1 MSVITHPHA
10 RELTKSVRATVLVFN
25 DPRSRELLE
34 RIERL
39 APSEANALVIGET
52 GTGKELVAR
61 HIHALSGR
69 NGGPFVAVNCGAF
82 AESLVES
89 ELFGHEKGAFT
100 GALQSK
106 AGWFEAAN
114 GGTLFLDEIG
124 DLPPSIQ
131 VKLLRV
137 LQEREVVRLG
147 SRRPIPIDVRLV
159 AATNVDLAD
168 AVVAGHFRED
178 LFYRLHV
185 ATIQLPPL
193 RERRGDILPLAEY
206 FIVEHCRR
214 LGYTSASLSPEAER
228 KLLGHSWAGNIRELE
243 NAIHH
248 ALLVCRNRSDPAGR
262 PAPHRHACAPGAER
276 LAPRSRKRRRLGV
289 GGGAAGAV
297 RGKPR
302 GSLRAHRGNRVPCR
316 LSLLPRQP
324 VADRTPAGDQPQH
337 RARPPGE
344 DRRAGNLATAQRGLA
359 GGQVSVAL
367 YSLSQFLHKTG
378 KNPDGG
384 CSTTAR

>member
-178 LFYRLHV
+178 LYYRLHV

-248 ALLVCRNRSDPAGR
+248 ALLVCRNRLIQPADLHLIDMRARQEPNGLR
-262 PAPHRHACAPGAER
+262 RAPE
-276 LAPRSRKRRRLGV
+276 S
-289 GGGAAGAV
+289 AAGSALEAALQALFEENREDLYEHIEETV
-297 RGKPR
+297 F
-302 GSLRAHRGNRVPCR
+302 RAAYRFCHGNQLQTGR
-316 LSLLPRQP
+316 LLGISRNI
-324 VADRTPAGDQPQH
+324 V
-337 RARPPGE
+337 RARLEKIGE
-344 DRRAGNLATAQRGLA
+344 LETSPRHNV
-359 GGQVSVAL
+359 VSLV
-367 YSLSQFLHKTG
+367 G
-378 KNPDGG
+378 K
-384 CSTTAR
+384 